1 MPVCRVPGWEAS
13 DRKVLL
19 AALGL
24 RGLHEAAWA
33 FSFVP
38 HPLPL
43 LFPDNFLELRGLN
56 PWAAV
61 SECRISKCCVVS
73 ACL

>member
-1 MPVCRVPGWEAS
+1 MPVCRVPGWEVS

-43 LFPDNFLELRGLN
+43 LFPDKFLGIERAEPMG
-56 PWAAV
+56 
-61 SECRISKCCVVS
+61 SRQ
-73 ACL
+73 